1 MNSLELSKGC
11 VWMHPDAVETARD
24 AGAAAVWE
32 QGDTWYIGR
41 RGKTSMTIPNLLL
54 TVLLAAIFAAMVLSY
69 VKKLRRGENCCGTRN
84 VKVKKKRLR
93 KPAGTF
99 MLEVEGMH
107 CENCLRTV
115 TEAVNGLEGYAAK
128 VDILTKECR
137 VSYENGPDIEEV
149 IGRIRRAG
157 FDAFVKEK

>member
-1 MNSLELSKGC
+1 
-11 VWMHPDAVETARD
+11 
-24 AGAAAVWE
+24 
-32 QGDTWYIGR
+32 
-41 RGKTSMTIPNLLL
+41 MTIPNLLL

-107 CENCLRTV
+107 FHERAQGNPGRTYGGKRGECLCLRKFLSGTV
-115 TEAVNGLEGYAAK
+115 HLRWRG
-128 VDILTKECR
+128 
-137 VSYENGPDIEEV
+137 
-149 IGRIRRAG
+149 
-157 FDAFVKEK
+157 